1 MKKSE
6 LREIIYEKEEKYFKL
21 VSLARKS
28 EEDRV
33 IVEGLEAFCQETE
46 YLYPEEVEK
55 LYSVE
60 EGDWQHGFHS
70 GMLAALRY
78 ISTLDSCGY
87 QQAEVEFPMLDT

>member
-6 LREIIYEKEEKYFKL
+6 LRAIIWEKEEKYFQL

-28 EEDRV
+28 KEDRAT
-33 IVEGLEAFCQETE
+33 VEGLEAFCQRTE
-46 YLYPEEVEK
+46 SLYPEEVEK
-55 LYSVE
+55 LCCPD

-78 ISTLDSCGY
+78 ISTLDSDGY

>member
-6 LREIIYEKEEKYFKL
+6 LHKILQEKEEKYFRL
-21 VSLARKS
+21 VSLACKS
-28 EEDRV
+28 EEDRATV
-33 IVEGLEAFCQETE
+33 KGLEKKCQETE
-46 YLYPEEVEK
+46 FLYPEEVEK

-78 ISTLDSCGY
+78 VSTLDSYGY
-87 QQAEVEFPMLDT
+87 VQAEMDFPMLDT

>member
-6 LREIIYEKEEKYFKL
+6 LHKILQEKEEKYYRL

-28 EEDRV
+28 EEDRAT
-33 IVEGLEAFCQETE
+33 IEGLEEICQETE

-60 EGDWQHGFHS
+60 EGDWQHGFNS

-78 ISTLDSCGY
+78 VSMLDSYGFDP
-87 QQAEVEFPMLDT
+87 AESNFPELHT